1 MNNNIIKSAIFAGIL
16 ALAVSTLHAESSADP
31 QYNKSEMIGMMR
43 TAHTADQ
50 YRTLAGYFRAQEQQ
64 FEQKASSE
72 KQELDR
78 RSANVTSISAKYPR
92 PVDSSKNRY
101 EYFTYK
107 AHEMEQKAAHYE
119 SLSAS
124 AR

>member
-1 MNNNIIKSAIFAGIL
+1 MNTNIKSAICAVVL
-16 ALAVSTLHAESSADP
+16 SLAVSALHAEAPADP
-31 QYNKSEMIGMMR
+31 QYTKSEVISMMR
-43 TAHTADQ
+43 TAHTAGQ
-50 YRTLAGYFRAQEQQ
+50 YGALAGYFRAQEQQ

-72 KQELDR
+72 KQEMDR
-78 RSANVTSISAKYPR
+78 RSANVTSISEKYPR

-107 AHEMEQKAAHYE
+107 AQEMGQKAAHYDN
-119 SLSAS
+119 LSAS